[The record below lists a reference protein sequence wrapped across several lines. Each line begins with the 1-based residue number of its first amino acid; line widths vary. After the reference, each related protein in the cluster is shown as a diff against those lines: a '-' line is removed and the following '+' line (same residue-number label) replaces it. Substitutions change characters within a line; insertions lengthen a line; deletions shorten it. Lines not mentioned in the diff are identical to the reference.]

1 MTGTGS
7 QSYTERIP
15 IMTTTNTPRRA
26 PLLRGVFAALLL
38 PSVCFFSAGCAT
50 SPQVSLL
57 ETDNRVLKEQNKIQA
72 EELAQLKQ
80 ERQLFAARAQEAEIE
95 LAKTQD
101 RKLLR

>member
-1 MTGTGS
+1 MKTKNAQRRS
-7 QSYTERIP
+7 Q
-15 IMTTTNTPRRA
+15 
-26 PLLRGVFAALLL
+26 LLRGVFAALMLAA
-38 PSVCFFSAGCAT
+38 AGCAT

-95 LAKTQD
+95 LAKTQTGP
-101 RKLLR
+101 LRR